1 MDDIPE
7 EDTGTPE
14 VADVGGPASVE
25 KAAANVA
32 SIADQTL
39 LAVQQLGV
47 GSNTNIQPSR
57 WKKLSKLT
65 LFSTHFLHICSFA
78 QRKVR
83 IVLYNSEREKAGWCH
98 STVFHPHFSPSR
110 FC

>member
-1 MDDIPE
+1 MDEIPE

-14 VADVGGPASVE
+14 VADVGGPAAVE

-47 GSNTNIQPSR
+47 GSNTNIHLGSR
-57 WKKLSKLT
+57 WKTFKTST
-65 LFSTHFLHICSFA
+65 SQILFNIWE
-78 QRKVR
+78 
-83 IVLYNSEREKAGWCH
+83 SEDFIQYR
-98 STVFHPHFSPSR
+98 
-110 FC
+110 

>member
-14 VADVGGPASVE
+14 VADIGGPAVVE

-47 GSNTNIQPSR
+47 GSNTNIHLGSR
-57 WKKLSKLT
+57 WKTFKTST
-65 LFSTHFLHICSFA
+65 SQILFNL
-78 QRKVR
+78 
-83 IVLYNSEREKAGWCH
+83 
-98 STVFHPHFSPSR
+98 
-110 FC
+110 

>member
-14 VADVGGPASVE
+14 VADIGGPAVVE

-47 GSNTNIQPSR
+47 GSNTNIHLGSR
-57 WKKLSKLT
+57 WKTFKTST
-65 LFSTHFLHICSFA
+65 SQILFNLWESEDFIQF
-78 QRKVR
+78 R
-83 IVLYNSEREKAGWCH
+83 ERERERGGMDGVPAQFFTH
-98 STVFHPHFSPSR
+98 IFSPPRS

>member
-57 WKKLSKLT
+57 WKKLLKLT
-65 LFSTHFLHICSFA
+65 LFFQHIFYTFA
-78 QRKVR
+78 SLRRGK
-83 IVLYNSEREKAGWCH
+83 
-98 STVFHPHFSPSR
+98 
-110 FC
+110 

>member
-1 MDDIPE
+1 MDEIPE

-47 GSNTNIQPSR
+47 GSIATQIFISAKLLGR
-57 WKKLSKLT
+57 TLSKYFHTFAPLT
-65 LFSTHFLHICSFA
+65 RGSGDFLYKIEGVRVSQHSFPP
-78 QRKVR
+78 
-83 IVLYNSEREKAGWCH
+83 
-98 STVFHPHFSPSR
+98 F
-110 FC
+110 FCI